1 MGVFF
6 LPENPTLPP
15 HGKEPPAS
23 HCFRDA
29 DGSFFGV
36 PAYSPLRSCSRAASG
51 VLSPLATAVTA
62 S

>member
-1 MGVFF
+1 MGVFL
-6 LPENPTLPP
+6 LPENPAFRRTA
-15 HGKEPPAS
+15 KSRIPAES
-23 HCFRDA
+23 GCGRLLFA
-29 DGSFFGV
+29 